1 MDEKTTWEKTK
12 DWAKRH
18 PTAAGAITGFGA
30 GSVVP
35 GLGSVAGLVAGGV
48 VGFLMGQEHDRRET
62 KPPQIDKLKPDDTGK
77 PDDTAGKD

>member
-12 DWAKRH
+12 TWAKRN

-48 VGFLMGQEHDRRET
+48 VGFLMGQEQDRRET
-62 KPPQIDKLKPDDTGK
+62 EPPQIEKPNPDDKDERGDK
-77 PDDTAGKD
+77 AGPD